1 MVRRANLIIFN
12 HLMRLGVFA
21 AAAAL
26 LFAGLAGCAPHREA
40 ASIGHPD
47 LIVVRDLVFSP
58 GVVTLDPSFGFS
70 LHRGAPG
77 VPLRQRADAVGRAA
91 AFSLADR
98 VTQDLD
104 RLGYAAVRSDSA
116 TAEPGGRALI
126 VTGRFQRIYEGHRR
140 QNASVAVVVEIEYQ
154 TAGATPRRL
163 TAFELDSRRLAGREP
178 LEDAALRHGNDVNS
192 AAAQVG
198 ATIAR
203 YVDELA
209 RANRWPRGS
218 RG

>member
-1 MVRRANLIIFN
+1 MVRHATGAICNN
-12 HLMRLGVFA
+12 LMRLGLCA

-26 LFAGLAGCAPHREA
+26 LLTVLAGCSSQREA
-40 ASIGHPD
+40 GPGGHPN

-77 VPLRQRADAVGRAA
+77 VPLRQRAETVGRAA

-104 RLGYAAVRSDSA
+104 RLGYDAVRSDSA
-116 TAEPGGRALI
+116 AAEPGGRALV
-126 VTGRFQRIYEGHRR
+126 VTGRFERIFEGHRR
-140 QNASVAVVVEIEYQ
+140 QGASIAVVVEIAYQ
-154 TAGATPRRL
+154 AGGAAPRRM
-163 TAFELDSRRLAGREP
+163 TAFELDSSRLLRREP
-178 LEDAALRHGNDVNS
+178 LEDASLRHGNDVNF
-192 AAAQVG
+192 AAAQLGGV
-198 ATIAR
+198 IAR

-209 RANRWPRGS
+209 RANRWPR
-218 RG
+218 